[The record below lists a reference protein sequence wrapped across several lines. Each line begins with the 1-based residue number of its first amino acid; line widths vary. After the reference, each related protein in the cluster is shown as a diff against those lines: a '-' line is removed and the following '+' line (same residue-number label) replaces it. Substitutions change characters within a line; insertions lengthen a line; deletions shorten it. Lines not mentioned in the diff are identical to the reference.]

1 MSDVSEQRAAI
12 GSLGAPAGRDVVERV
27 TAERLRP
34 LHAVEAEGLAAGLEA
49 TLAAERA
56 ARKKA
61 ESEANEM
68 AVLVARVRTQLAEE
82 REARESAEATANKM
96 AALVAQEHDRS
107 RKLEDELRLAWAQV
121 PMVEQRDI
129 RPAKP
134 SLSERARRALRR

>member
-1 MSDVSEQRAAI
+1 MSDVSEQRAME
-12 GSLGAPAGRDVVERV
+12 SLGAPAGRDVVERV

-34 LHAVEAEGLAAGLEA
+34 LHAVEEDGLEA
-49 TLAAERA
+49 RLAEERT

-61 ESEANEM
+61 ESAANEM

-82 REARESAEATANKM
+82 REARETAEATANKM
-96 AALVAQEHDRS
+96 AALVAQEHERS